1 MTMLAEFIGSDGS
14 KLAIVLLTAG
24 AVAAGVGVIS
34 VLGGRRQAKL
44 DKRLAGYE
52 RALQNAPAEEKA
64 TATAAVQSAV
74 NLTQQLASRT
84 GLLANTEK
92 MLEQADIPIRA
103 AEVIFYIPV
112 FSVLSFLLVSILFN
126 WLIGL
131 IAAALALFVPFAI
144 LDRRRRARVDA
155 FDRQLPD
162 TLTLIASSMRAG
174 FSLMQALE
182 AVAQEIRDPMR
193 REMQRVFTEVRLGRP
208 IEDALAEIAERMD
221 SRDLMWTVMAI
232 RIQREVGGNLAAL
245 LDTVANTITQRERL
259 RREVKALTAEGRMS
273 AVIMSIIPLA
283 MAGFIIVTNPDYL
296 APLWDN
302 ALGVFAIVAT
312 VVAMVIG
319 WFWLRKIVNIEA

>member
-112 FSVLSFLLVSILFN
+112 FSVLSFLLVSILFE

>member
-1 MTMLAEFIGSDGS
+1 
-14 KLAIVLLTAG
+14 
-24 AVAAGVGVIS
+24 VIS

>member
-1 MTMLAEFIGSDGS
+1 MTMLAEFIGSEGS